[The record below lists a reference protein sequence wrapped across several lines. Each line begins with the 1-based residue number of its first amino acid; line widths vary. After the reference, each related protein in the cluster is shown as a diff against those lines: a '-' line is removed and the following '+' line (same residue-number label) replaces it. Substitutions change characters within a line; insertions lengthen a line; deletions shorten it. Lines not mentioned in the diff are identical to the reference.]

1 MRVAGQSRRPL
12 YKRIAHA
19 IRWRIAPKTKDR
31 LPMLLARLSRERHP
45 VFVKVGANDGLS
57 DDPCGDTFL
66 RVKGWRG
73 LLVEPVPSCV
83 EQLRQTY
90 REDRFEI
97 AVGAE
102 PGEATFYYVD
112 ERAAKELKDLPSTY
126 NQLGSFD
133 REHIVKHLDGV
144 LEPYIEELVI
154 RVETLDRLLAHHEMN
169 KVDFLHIDTEGFD
182 YEVLRGVDFDRNKPR
197 SIYLEHK
204 HLSDADRRQ
213 AVAMLERNGYHVLDC
228 GVDYL
233 ATQPDGR

>member
-1 MRVAGQSRRPL
+1 
-12 YKRIAHA
+12 
-19 IRWRIAPKTKDR
+19 
-31 LPMLLARLSRERHP
+31 MLLARLSRKRHP

-97 AVGAE
+97 APVAVGAE
-102 PGEATFYYVD
+102 PSEATFYYVD
-112 ERAAKELKDLPSTY
+112 ERAAEELDDLPSTY

-133 REHIVKHLDGV
+133 RKHIVKHHNGV
-144 LEPYIEELVI
+144 LEPYIKELVI
-154 RVETLDRLLAHHEMN
+154 QVETLDRLLTRHHLK

-182 YEVLRGVDFDRNKPR
+182 YEVLRGIDFDRNKPR

-204 HLSDADRRQ
+204 HLSDAHRQQ
-213 AVAMLERNGYHVLDC
+213 AVAMLERNGYHLLDC

-233 ATQPDGR
+233 ATQVDG